1 MREENM
7 KYISNF
13 GFVALNENDDV
24 ADWFDTE
31 EDAEEFADKF
41 DYEVNSGFIVLDE
54 NDDVVDWF
62 DTEEEAED
70 YADELNN

>member
-1 MREENM
+1 MR
-7 KYISNF
+7 YITNF
-13 GFVALNENDDV
+13 GFVVLDENDDV
-24 ADWFDTE
+24 VDWFDTE

-41 DYEVNSGFIVLDE
+41 GYEVNSGFVVLDE